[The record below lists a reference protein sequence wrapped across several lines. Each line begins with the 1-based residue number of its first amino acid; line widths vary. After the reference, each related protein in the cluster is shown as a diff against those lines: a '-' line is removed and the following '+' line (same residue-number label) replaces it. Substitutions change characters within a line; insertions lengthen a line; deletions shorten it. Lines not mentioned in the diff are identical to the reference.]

1 MKNIFLLFALIPLGF
16 NSIAQNISNT
26 TAKAILDEVSAATNA
41 LEAIHINFD
50 FTLSNSNENI
60 SESSP
65 GSLIVKNEQYLL
77 TFMGIRQVSNGET
90 IWTVMEE
97 DEEIQI
103 SEIDLDDEEAL
114 TPSNLLKMYES
125 GFTYDLGDQKGNLQ
139 VIHLLPEYR
148 DEVDYEK
155 IELIID
161 TGAKQIKNITQIGE
175 NGTNSEYTIHTFSP
189 LIIQDS
195 AFILNDKDF
204 SGYDIIDLR

>member
-125 GFTYDLGDQKGNLQ
+125 GFTYDLGDQTGNLQ

-175 NGTNSEYTIHTFSP
+175 NGTNSEYTIHNLFPTNHSRLSFHT
-189 LIIQDS
+189 
-195 AFILNDKDF
+195 
-204 SGYDIIDLR
+204 